1 VGASFFGNTV
11 NMICNI
17 IANVK
22 TMTFNTA
29 AGTAQIDGVYPNQ
42 LNIQAANVFV
52 LGNLSFYGT
61 GFNFDLAT
69 NNIINANVTRT
80 TTLSTNTIS
89 TNIVNAGYL
98 VGLLPGNTA
107 ATSVSPLAVTNG
119 AAYLSFSPQIEF
131 QYYTG
136 GFKHFMGSRHYGGVT
151 NNFGNAI
158 DFWLYSATGDSN
170 ASTTPGTCNV
180 NTMSV
185 TAAGVGIF
193 NNSPSLALD
202 VAGAGRFTAV
212 STNTISTSFISA
224 CNISSYSLSTTLGY
238 FSTISSGAFYGKF
251 IGDGSLI
258 TGISGGG
265 SSAIPAFVSTNT
277 LSTGILNVGFISSIS
292 TVTNTLLA
300 PGSTI
305 LGITLSKMQIQTVTG
320 TTLLFT
326 GTTPI
331 LNSSISGINYI
342 LSNSG
347 MSQVSIPIFASMSP
361 QGQFDGWFMTLR
373 NATASYLT
381 LTTMTCNVNAAGYVS
396 IPPANSLTL
405 AYSPGNGYFGWVQ
418 F

>member
-1 VGASFFGNTV
+1 
-11 NMICNI
+11 
-17 IANVK
+17 
-22 TMTFNTA
+22 MT
-29 AGTAQIDGVYPNQ
+29 G
-42 LNIQAANVFV
+42 
-52 LGNLSFYGT
+52 LS
-61 GFNFDLAT
+61 
-69 NNIINANVTRT
+69 V
-80 TTLSTNTIS
+80 NTIS
-89 TNIVNAGYL
+89 TN
-98 VGLLPGNTA
+98 
-107 ATSVSPLAVTNG
+107 
-119 AAYLSFSPQIEF
+119 
-131 QYYTG
+131 
-136 GFKHFMGSRHYGGVT
+136 
-151 NNFGNAI
+151 
-158 DFWLYSATGDSN
+158 
-170 ASTTPGTCNV
+170 
-180 NTMSV
+180 
-185 TAAGVGIF
+185 
-193 NNSPSLALD
+193 
-202 VAGAGRFTAV
+202 
-212 STNTISTSFISA
+212 FISA

-238 FSTISSGAFYGKF
+238 FSTISSGTFYGKY
-251 IGDGSLI
+251 IGDGSGL

-292 TVTNTLLA
+292 TVTNTLVA

-381 LTTMTCNVNAAGYVS
+381 LTTMTCNVNAAGYVTV
-396 IPPANSLTL
+396 PPANSLTL